1 MASTR
6 DKYLAL
12 AIKCMER
19 ELLFTSA
26 PGCKPGFQLC
36 EETLVTNTE
45 NILSNIYERH
55 AIAWWQTRKIIKH
68 PPAFFFSKNQSS
80 SYPREQFGKTTRL
93 KKRDWVSLVPLFFFQ
108 SFLSKIDFKQFLA
121 TEKLVKAD
129 KTWIFQMSEHTCVIL
144 KNIWLTLCFL
154 FLLIL
159 LYKLSDQ

>member
-36 EETLVTNTE
+36 EERLVTNTE
-45 NILSNIYERH
+45 NMLSNIYERH

-68 PPAFFFSKNQSS
+68 PFGCKGLPGRFVLLATRLFFLLKSVEFLSQGTIWQNNSIKEKGLGESGSSFFFPK
-80 SYPREQFGKTTRL
+80 
-93 KKRDWVSLVPLFFFQ
+93 FF
-108 SFLSKIDFKQFLA
+108 
-121 TEKLVKAD
+121 
-129 KTWIFQMSEHTCVIL
+129 
-144 KNIWLTLCFL
+144 
-154 FLLIL
+154 
-159 LYKLSDQ
+159 